1 MYLKLLLAN
10 LLKKTRFSI
19 FFLAI
24 FPVAVFCQNP
34 DSLLATL
41 KTETNDSIKAKTLVE
56 LAKQFS
62 KDYPDSS
69 LVLLQQAEILLP
81 PNLFSIG
88 KIRILLFKAQLF
100 NDIAEYPEA
109 MKNLLEAK
117 KMLESQTIH
126 QQDTLIGGYY
136 FKILSDVGLLFYAT
150 GKFDDARVY
159 FQKGLD
165 YLNKIGADP
174 SMDFYKKNLLRF
186 NVNFGAVY
194 TKERDF
200 DQAEIFF
207 TKALQYLGEKDFL
220 STATLLNN
228 LSIIAREKGE
238 LDKAFDLVNQAL
250 RIWEEH
256 DNKRGLVQSLN
267 NLGNCYYDKKD
278 IENAFLSYQ
287 KAFEISTENGFG
299 ASAIISLE
307 QLAAIHAQKGEYKL
321 AHETYK
327 KFKIWSDSLLNLEKI
342 RLITQ
347 LELQDKFEKRLLES
361 RMEKE
366 KNEAEQKKRELIYSL
381 IIILATMGLIIL
393 VLLFF
398 LQKNKAGRL
407 RLEAE
412 KSKLEQKSLELE
424 KHKLEEEL
432 EFRNK
437 ELATNVMYMVRKNEL
452 INNVSEKL
460 IKSKLA
466 FKKENQVII
475 EEIIRELQSTTED
488 DVWTEFEIRF
498 QQVHNDF
505 YNKLN
510 EKVSNLTAN
519 EKKLCAFL
527 RLNMS
532 TKEIS
537 AITYQSVN
545 SITVARSRLRK
556 KIGLESDENLI
567 SFLESIK

>member
-1 MYLKLLLAN
+1 
-10 LLKKTRFSI
+10 
-19 FFLAI
+19 
-24 FPVAVFCQNP
+24 
-34 DSLLATL
+34 
-41 KTETNDSIKAKTLVE
+41 
-56 LAKQFS
+56 
-62 KDYPDSS
+62 
-69 LVLLQQAEILLP
+69 LLQQAELLLTQ
-81 PNLFSIG
+81 NRYNIS
-88 KIRILLFKAQLF
+88 KVRILIFKAQLF
-100 NDIAEYPEA
+100 NDIAQYPEA
-109 MKNLLEAK
+109 LKNLLEAK
-117 KMLESQTIH
+117 KILESQSRP
-126 QQDTLIGGYY
+126 QQDTLIAGYY
-136 FKILSDVGLLFYAT
+136 FKIVSDIGLLFYST
-150 GKFDDARVY
+150 GKFDDAKVY

-174 SMDFYKKNLLRF
+174 SMDFYRNHLLRL

-194 TKERDF
+194 TKERNF
-200 DQAEIFF
+200 DRAEFFF
-207 TKALQYLGEKDFL
+207 TKALQYLDEKEFHF
-220 STATLLNN
+220 TATLLNN

-238 LDKAFDLVNQAL
+238 LDKAFDLVNQA
-250 RIWEEH
+250 RKIWEEH
-256 DNKRGLVQSLN
+256 DNKRGLAQSLN
-267 NLGNCYYDKKD
+267 NLGNCYFDKKD
-278 IENAFLSYQ
+278 IDNAFLSYQ
-287 KAFEISTENGFG
+287 KAFEISNEYGFG

-307 QLAAIHAQKGEYKL
+307 QLAAIHAQKGEFKM

-347 LELQDKFEKRLLES
+347 LELQDKFEKRLLEW
-361 RMEKE
+361 RIEKE
-366 KNEAEQKKRELIYSL
+366 KNEAEQKRRELIYSL
-381 IIILATMGLIIL
+381 IIILASMGLIIL
-393 VLLFF
+393 VLLYF

-407 RLEAE
+407 RLETE
-412 KSKLEQKSLELE
+412 KSKLEQKGLELE
-424 KHKLEEEL
+424 KHKLEEDL
-432 EFRNK
+432 EFKNK

-466 FKKENQVII
+466 FKKENQTII
-475 EEIIRELQSTTED
+475 EEIIRDLQSTTED

-510 EKVSNLTAN
+510 EKVPNLTAN

-556 KIGLESDENLI
+556 KIGLETDESLI
-567 SFLESIK
+567 SFLESI

>member
-1 MYLKLLLAN
+1 MYLILLLTH
-10 LLKKTRFSI
+10 LFKKFRLTLFI
-19 FFLAI
+19 LAI
-24 FPVAVFCQNP
+24 FPGAVFCQNH
-34 DSLLATL
+34 DSLLAAI
-41 KTETNDSIKAKTLVE
+41 KTEVNDSIKVKNLVDV
-56 LAKQFS
+56 AKQLS
-62 KDYPDSS
+62 EDYPDSS
-69 LVLLQQAEILLP
+69 LVLLQQAEMLVP
-81 PNLFSIG
+81 QSHFSIS
-88 KIRILLFKAQLF
+88 KVRILLFKAQLF
-100 NDIAEYPEA
+100 NNIAQYPEA
-109 MKNLLEAK
+109 LKNLLEAK
-117 KMLESQTIH
+117 KMLEAQTRP
-126 QQDTLIGGYY
+126 QKDTLIAGYY
-136 FKILSDVGLLFYAT
+136 FKILSDIGLLFYST
-150 GKFDDARVY
+150 GKFDDARHY

-200 DQAEIFF
+200 NQAEIFF
-207 TKALQYLGEKDFL
+207 TKALQYLDENDFH
-220 STATLLNN
+220 STASLLNN

-238 LDKAFDLVNQAL
+238 LDKAFDLVNQAR

-256 DNKRGLVQSLN
+256 DNKRGVVQSLN

-278 IENAFLSYQ
+278 IEKAFISYQ
-287 KAFEISTENGFG
+287 KAFEISSENGFG

-307 QLAAIHAQKGEYKL
+307 QLAAIHAQKGEYKK

-327 KFKIWSDSLLNLEKI
+327 KFKIWNDSLLNLEKI

-347 LELQDKFEKRLLES
+347 LELQDRFEKRLLES
-361 RMEKE
+361 RLEKE
-366 KNEAEQKKRELIYSL
+366 KNEAEQKKTELIYSL

-432 EFRNK
+432 EFKNK

-510 EKVSNLTAN
+510 EKVPNLTAN

-567 SFLESIK
+567 SFLDSI